1 MHNKLPTLSIVDD
14 YAKAGNKLVNYFLS
28 FTPLVPAK
36 IVSFFLHRNRILKVT
51 TQIQKVQLVKKS
63 QNCDRTA
70 HGLLEGLT
78 LHFCLLLYR
87 SFETKNI

>member
-1 MHNKLPTLSIVDD
+1 MDD
-14 YAKAGNKLVNYFLS
+14 YAKAGNKLVNYVLS

-36 IVSFFLHRNRILKVT
+36 IVPLFLHRNRILKVT

-70 HGLLEGLT
+70 AIEGLT
-78 LHFCLLLYR
+78 LHFCLLLYC
-87 SFETKNI
+87 SFETK